1 MKRYS
6 PSNQA
11 GSESR
16 LYFLSKK
23 HSIALLEALKFEP
36 KRFLDFDFV
45 SNKRIRSERIQLL
58 RKAGLIKKTIVEGE
72 RGERDLIAYELTDKG
87 KKVLQTLEEMSADLA
102 KA

>member
-1 MKRYS
+1 MKRCP
-6 PSNQA
+6 PSNQ
-11 GSESR
+11 GLESR

-23 HSIALLEALKFEP
+23 HSIAILEALKFEP
-36 KRFLDFDFV
+36 TRFLDFDFV

-72 RGERDLIAYELTDKG
+72 RGERDLIAYELTSKG
-87 KKVLQTLEEMSADLA
+87 KNVLQTLEEMSAALA